1 LEGHKQKVMVNGS
14 MFRWKPAMIS
24 VPQGSVLSL
33 VLFDIF
39 VNDINDGIKCTLS
52 KFVDYTKLSG
62 MVDRAEGRDTI
73 QRDLDKLE
81 RWALVNLI
89 KFNKA
94 KCKVLH

>member
-52 KFVDYTKLSG
+52 KFAHDTKMSSVVDTS
-62 MVDRAEGRDTI
+62 EGRDAI
-73 QRDLDKLE
+73 KRDLI
-81 RWALVNLI
+81 NS
-89 KFNKA
+89 
-94 KCKVLH
+94 KCGYS

>member
-1 LEGHKQKVMVNGS
+1 
-14 MFRWKPAMIS
+14 MIS

-52 KFVDYTKLSG
+52 KFADDAKLRDAVDTAVGK
-62 MVDRAEGRDTI
+62 DAI
-73 QRDLDKLE
+73 QRVFDQLRRAFVKLM
-81 RWALVNLI
+81 

-94 KCKVLH
+94 KCKVLHMGCIKSQVCIQTGRT